1 MAPHPLSNSAHFPLP
16 LSYTTEG
23 KLRLND
29 WRQIPRLRWYSE
41 GLDSPSTQAP
51 GALGGPGSPL
61 PEFLEE
67 DAVGEALAADAD
79 TLEDPVTAELV
90 QHQAWLQFPS
100 LQGQWWPPG
109 APQSGP
115 WKCSPSPASHWG
127 ILGWSFTTYEP
138 RAQSSFYI
146 LFETRC

>member
-100 LQGQWWPPG
+100 LQGSVVATRG
-109 APQSGP
+109 ATVRAMEVFT
-115 WKCSPSPASHWG
+115 KPSVS
-127 ILGWSFTTYEP
+127 LGDSKMELYH
-138 RAQSSFYI
+138 
-146 LFETRC
+146 L